1 MQLCIVWLNCGMYTE
16 THHCSLKGD
25 FPSPAIHIN
34 PLLQSLNVKVRVMI
48 AVQRAYVCVHAHIL
62 VHVIECAELLTSSRG
77 GALMSSVPWKRPTPH
92 VQGDWF
98 CPVPWH
104 TSASDGLTGPWR
116 RTSSLLCLFFFLLCM
131 WVLINTKLIIV
142 CRSFAFGYLSITC
155 RAMVLFRT
163 PMKHLSR

>member
-1 MQLCIVWLNCGMYTE
+1 MGNNTHIEDYNEMQLCIVWLNCGMYTE
-16 THHCSLKGD
+16 YHHCSLKGD

-116 RTSSLLCLFFFLLCM
+116 RTSSLLCLFFTVYVSVDKHQTYNSLQKFCI
-131 WVLINTKLIIV
+131 W
-142 CRSFAFGYLSITC
+142 LS
-155 RAMVLFRT
+155 LH
-163 PMKHLSR
+163 HL